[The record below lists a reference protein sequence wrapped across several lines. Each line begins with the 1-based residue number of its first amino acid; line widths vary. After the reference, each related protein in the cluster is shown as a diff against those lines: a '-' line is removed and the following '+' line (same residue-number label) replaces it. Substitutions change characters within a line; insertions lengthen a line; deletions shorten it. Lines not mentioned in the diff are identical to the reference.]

1 MNMVQL
7 LKEVDEE
14 RLYRHIL
21 ELEGPNDPIYSPE
34 KLDSAADYISSEL
47 ERYGL
52 QVSEQKVEVDSTHCR
67 NIEGVLATGENPELL
82 LTAHYDTVPQ
92 SPGADDNLSGVSVM
106 LEAAR
111 VLSKYEEPLNLRV
124 IGFTLEEG
132 SPEGWRKRMVAAQE
146 LGLMDENYN
155 YRSLNTQRL
164 WKKFSEYVLQGRR
177 TGRAIKVSVDMFM
190 DEFKDQM
197 NESELLYFEGLGE
210 FYEEISQGGDSWVG
224 KRSLVGSSHWVEEKS
239 RDIDIAGVINLESV
253 GYISQKPHSQFFPAG
268 MSPDM
273 FSTHL
278 VEDPDIGNYLVGI
291 GDTHSGLLL
300 DLFTNCSKMEGVGL
314 PFAGLHVPFG
324 FDAINEK
331 MFDLLRSD
339 HTPFWRE
346 GIPALML
353 TDTCDFRYH
362 FYHTRADTI
371 DKLDFEFIAKVCKAS
386 IATAIGSSSPN

>member
-1 MNMVQL
+1 MVQL

-14 RLYRHIL
+14 RLFRHIL
-21 ELEGPNDPIYSPE
+21 EMEGPNDPIYSPE
-34 KLDSAADYISSEL
+34 KLDSAADYIISEL
-47 ERYGL
+47 DRYGL
-52 QVSEQKVEVDSTHCR
+52 QVSEQKFEVDNTHYR
-67 NIEGVLATGENPELL
+67 NIEGVIATGENPELL

-92 SPGADDNLSGVSVM
+92 SPGADDNLSAVSVM

-111 VLSKYEEPLNLRV
+111 VLAKYDEPLNLRV

-132 SPEGWRKRMVAAQE
+132 SPERWRKRMVAAQE

-155 YRSLNTQRL
+155 YRSLNTQRR
-164 WKKFSEYVLQGRR
+164 WKKFSEYIRQGRR
-177 TGRAIKVSVDMFM
+177 TGREIKVSVDRFM

-239 RDIDIAGVINLESV
+239 RDIDIAGVINLDAV
-253 GYISQKPHSQFFPAG
+253 GYISQKSHSQSFPVG

-273 FSTHL
+273 FRTHL
-278 VEDPDIGNYLVGI
+278 VEDLDVGNYLVGI
-291 GDTHSGLLL
+291 GDTHSGSLL

-324 FDAINEK
+324 FDTINEK
-331 MFDLLRSD
+331 MFDLLRGD

-353 TDTCDFRYH
+353 TDTANFRNH
-362 FYHTRADTI
+362 HYHTRADTI
-371 DKLDFEFIAKVCKAS
+371 DKLNFEFIGKVCKAS
-386 IATAIGSSSPN
+386 IATAIGSSSLK